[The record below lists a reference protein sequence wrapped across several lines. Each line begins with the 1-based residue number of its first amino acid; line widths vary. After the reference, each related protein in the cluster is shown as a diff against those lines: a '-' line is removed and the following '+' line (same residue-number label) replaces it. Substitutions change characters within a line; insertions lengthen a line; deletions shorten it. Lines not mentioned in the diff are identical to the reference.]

1 MLAKRRGRSHGNADR
16 SERGKA
22 AVRGRA
28 GRRKTN
34 VRQGKGE
41 RGGTLPAFCSRCA
54 AFIQTAER
62 QGGRRHGSPNRGA
75 PRPTLARGFGCG
87 ASTRAAGLSFGLRR
101 IRLGQGAPI
110 RDETRPFGL
119 RRVGPAC
126 GARIRT
132 AARHRLRRV
141 CMPQRAE
148 SGRGASIPSIPTA
161 GRTFCGRAAYSDSTA
176 GRFARRPQAWMRGN
190 GLFSSKA
197 LQAGARPHILIA
209 GTTN

>member
-22 AVRGRA
+22 AARGRA

-34 VRQGKGE
+34 VRQGEGE
-41 RGGTLPAFCSRCA
+41 RGTLPAFCPRCA
-54 AFIQTAER
+54 ASIQTAER

-75 PRPTLARGFGCG
+75 PRPALARGFGSG
-87 ASTRAAGLSFGLRR
+87 ASIRAAGLSSALRR
-101 IRLGQGAPI
+101 IGLGQGVPI

-141 CMPQRAE
+141 RMPQRAE
-148 SGRGASIPSIPTA
+148 SGRGASIPTA
-161 GRTFCGRAAYSDSTA
+161 GRTFCGRAAYSDSTGRALCPQTA
-176 GRFARRPQAWMRGN
+176 GLDARERAFFVESIGRPARG
-190 GLFSSKA
+190 
-197 LQAGARPHILIA
+197 HIS
-209 GTTN
+209 

>member
-1 MLAKRRGRSHGNADR
+1 MAACVLAKRRGRSHGNADR

-22 AVRGRA
+22 AARRPAQNERPA
-28 GRRKTN
+28 G
-34 VRQGKGE
+34 GKGE
-41 RGGTLPAFCSRCA
+41 RCRLFVRA
-54 AFIQTAER
+54 APH

-75 PRPTLARGFGCG
+75 PRPALARGFGCG
-87 ASTRAAGLSFGLRR
+87 ASTRAAGLPFGLRR
-101 IRLGQGAPI
+101 IGLGQGAPI

-161 GRTFCGRAAYSDSTA
+161 GRTFCGRAAYSDSTGRALCPQTA
-176 GRFARRPQAWMRGN
+176 GLDARERAFFLESIGRPARG
-190 GLFSSKA
+190 
-197 LQAGARPHILIA
+197 HIS
-209 GTTN
+209 

>member
-1 MLAKRRGRSHGNADR
+1 MQSGGDGHTATLTVRSV
-16 SERGKA
+16 ERQ
-22 AVRGRA
+22 RCA
-28 GRRKTN
+28 GAQARRKTN

-176 GRFARRPQAWMRGN
+176 GALPADRRLGC
-190 GLFSSKA
+190 
-197 LQAGARPHILIA
+197 A
-209 GTTN
+209 GTGFFRRKHCRPARGHIS

>member
-34 VRQGKGE
+34 VRQGEGE
-41 RGGTLPAFCSRCA
+41 RGNAAGFLSALRRVHPNCGTPRRAAARQSGSRRA
-54 AFIQTAER
+54 APGLGAWVR
-62 QGGRRHGSPNRGA
+62 LRRVNP
-75 PRPTLARGFGCG
+75 GCG
-87 ASTRAAGLSFGLRR
+87 ASVFGLRR

-161 GRTFCGRAAYSDSTA
+161 GRTFCGRAAYSDSTGRALCPQTA
-176 GRFARRPQAWMRGN
+176 GLDARERAFFVESIGRPARG
-190 GLFSSKA
+190 
-197 LQAGARPHILIA
+197 HIS
-209 GTTN
+209 

>member
-1 MLAKRRGRSHGNADR
+1 VLAKRRGRSHGNADR

-161 GRTFCGRAAYSDSTA
+161 GRTFCGRAAYSDSTGRALCPQTA
-176 GRFARRPQAWMRGN
+176 GLDARERAFFVESIGRPARG
-190 GLFSSKA
+190 
-197 LQAGARPHILIA
+197 HIS
-209 GTTN
+209 

>member
-1 MLAKRRGRSHGNADR
+1 MLAKRRGRVHGNADR

-22 AVRGRA
+22 AARGRA
-28 GRRKTN
+28 GRCKTN
-34 VRQGKGE
+34 VRQGEGE
-41 RGGTLPAFCSRCA
+41 RGTLLAFCPRCA
-54 AFIQTAER
+54 ASIRTAER

-87 ASTRAAGLSFGLRR
+87 ASIRAAGLPFGLRR
-101 IRLGQGAPI
+101 IRLGRGAPI

-119 RRVGPAC
+119 RRIGPAC

-141 CMPQRAE
+141 RMPQRAE

-161 GRTFCGRAAYSDSTA
+161 GRTFCGRAAYSDSTGRALCPQTA
-176 GRFARRPQAWMRGN
+176 GLDARERAFFVESIGRPARG
-190 GLFSSKA
+190 
-197 LQAGARPHILIA
+197 HIS
-209 GTTN
+209 